1 MSEDACVFG
10 QARSLV
16 GIITDPPGPRTPAQL
31 PAVIILDS
39 GIVHRVGV
47 NRLHVKL
54 ARKLAALGFVA
65 MRFDFSGIGD
75 SLAREDN
82 LPFRKSTLDEMQQ
95 AMNHLNRTRG
105 SDRFILI
112 GICSGAGIALQTA
125 CIDARVVGVVPINC
139 RGYLSGSNSGSNTDI
154 RNRALLRH
162 YWRIAFSSSFRF
174 RNWLKAITGEVNYRS
189 LVGAIGS
196 QFKTLCSLPRNRSA
210 AGVEHPFKSD
220 LRSLLER
227 GARLLFIHAEG
238 DEGLDFVQMVVG
250 DEVKDWSKAK
260 AFELE
265 VIPGANHTFALLW
278 SQEKLVQLVCDW
290 ARDKNIAANFLR

>member
-10 QARSLV
+10 RARSLV

-31 PAVIILDS
+31 PGVIILNS

-54 ARKLAALGFVA
+54 ARTLAGLGFVA

-82 LPFRKSTLDEMQQ
+82 LPFRKSTLDETQQ
-95 AMNHLNRTRG
+95 AMNHLNLTRG
-105 SDRFILI
+105 IDRFILI

-125 CIDARVVGVVPINC
+125 GIDARVVGVVPINC
-139 RGYLSGSNSGSNTDI
+139 RGYLSGPASGSNTAV

-162 YWRIAFSSSFRF
+162 YWRIAFSSSFRVK
-174 RNWLKAITGEVNYRS
+174 NWLKAITGKVNYRS

-196 QFKTLCSLPRNRSA
+196 QFRALCSLPKNRSA

-220 LRSLLER
+220 VRSLLQR

-250 DEVKDWSKAK
+250 DEVKEWSRAK
-260 AFELE
+260 DFKLE

-278 SQEKLVQLVCDW
+278 SQEKLLQLVCDW
-290 ARDKNIAANFLR
+290 ASDKNIAASFLR